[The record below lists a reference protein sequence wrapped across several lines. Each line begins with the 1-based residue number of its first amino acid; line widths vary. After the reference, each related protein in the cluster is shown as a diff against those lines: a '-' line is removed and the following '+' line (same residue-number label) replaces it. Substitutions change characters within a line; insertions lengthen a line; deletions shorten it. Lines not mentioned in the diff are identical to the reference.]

1 MWIIG
6 CDFHPGFQQIAYVDT
21 TTGECGCMRLA
32 HGNGEA
38 ERFYRHLA
46 GEQVRVGMEATG
58 CFRWFQRLL
67 AELGQELWRG
77 DAARIRAAA
86 AHKAKTDKRDAELL
100 RQLLIE
106 QRFPRIWIPSLEQ
119 RDARQLILHRHRL
132 VQIRT
137 RIKNQVQALAMNEG
151 LQCKHRLWSAEGRQE
166 LMQLELSPWG
176 ARRREDLLAL
186 LQQMNERLEPLDQA
200 VKVAA
205 ASRPEAQRLMS
216 HPGVG
221 PIVSL
226 AYVLTMGDPH
236 RFHNSRQVA
245 AYFGLVPK
253 EQSSGGHQRLGH
265 ITKQGNALL
274 RGLLVEAAHIA
285 IRHDDGLRRR
295 YLRLAF
301 KKSRSIATVAIARH
315 LAVRLWWMWK
325 SGLDYGQ
332 MLRSCSHAE

>member
-21 TTGECGCMRLA
+21 TTGECGSMRLG
-32 HGNGEA
+32 HSNGEA
-38 ERFYRHLA
+38 ERFYGGLG
-46 GEQVRVGMEATG
+46 GEAVRVGMEATG

-67 AELGQELWRG
+67 AELGQELWLG

-106 QRFPRIWIPSLEQ
+106 ERFPRIFVPSLEQ
-119 RDARQLILHRHRL
+119 RDSRQLVLHRHRL

-151 LQCKHRLWSAEGRQE
+151 LQRKHRLWSAEGRQQ

-186 LQQMNERLEPLDQA
+186 LEQMNTRIEPLDEA
-200 VKVAA
+200 VKTAA
-205 ASRPEAQRLMS
+205 EARPEVKRLMS

-226 AYVLTMGDPH
+226 AYVLTMGDPD
-236 RFHNSRQVA
+236 RFRNSRQVA
-245 AYFGLVPK
+245 AYFGLVPR

-265 ITKQGNALL
+265 ITKQGNALM
-274 RGLLVEAAHIA
+274 RGWLVEAAHIA
-285 IRHDDGLRRR
+285 IRHDDGLHRR
-295 YLRLAF
+295 YLRLAM
-301 KKSRSIATVAIARH
+301 KKNRSIAAVAIARH

-325 SGLDYGQ
+325 LGLDYGQ
-332 MLRSCSHAE
+332 MLQSCSHAE